1 MHGKKRAAQSV
12 NTDVR
17 LRIWEN
23 EGTLWAVWRGSW
35 DVGEGLVLWTLWH
48 MFSLSP
54 LPTSLNF
61 FHWTI
66 NALLPWGV
74 VTEGG
79 MRGYHLL
86 FINTGSGNT
95 PHCQPN
101 PLSLHLVPWQGGW
114 VGVGSGGGGC
124 RDQVQRPRCSANED
138 DRVFTLLQLW
148 MFADEDR
155 VGRGVMAKKK
165 DPCCCLHT
173 AFCTVLH
180 LILSPQLSFCI

>member
-1 MHGKKRAAQSV
+1 MGCIKSPQRTRGLTERKAPYMCMLLYAWEEMISTVCQYRCVSAF
-12 NTDVR
+12 
-17 LRIWEN
+17 WEN
-23 EGTLWAVWRGSW
+23 EGTLWAVWWGSW
-35 DVGEGLVLWTLWH
+35 EVGEGLVLWTLWH

-79 MRGYHLL
+79 MWGYHLL

-114 VGVGSGGGGC
+114 GGVGSGGGGC

-138 DRVFTLLQLW
+138 DRVFTPLQLW
-148 MFADEDR
+148 M
-155 VGRGVMAKKK
+155 
-165 DPCCCLHT
+165 
-173 AFCTVLH
+173 
-180 LILSPQLSFCI
+180 

>member
-1 MHGKKRAAQSV
+1 MCMLLYAWEETSSTVCQYRCVSAF
-12 NTDVR
+12 
-17 LRIWEN
+17 WEN

-35 DVGEGLVLWTLWH
+35 EVGEGLVLRTLWH

-114 VGVGSGGGGC
+114 GGVGWGRAAGAAVTRYRGPDVRRMRMTGSS
-124 RDQVQRPRCSANED
+124 PRCSSGCMLMK
-138 DRVFTLLQLW
+138 TGW
-148 MFADEDR
+148 
-155 VGRGVMAKKK
+155 GGV
-165 DPCCCLHT
+165 
-173 AFCTVLH
+173 
-180 LILSPQLSFCI
+180 